1 MLLYCHNQ
9 IIWQYADCIF
19 IVHCAP
25 PKSSKNRIMQ
35 GLSSYLNYAIALAT
49 HNTDSNAPLV
59 IRQRSFRI
67 YLLFW
72 SLNDNWD
79 VPPPSPCHQLFDTK
93 HTYSHK
99 SSKLLPN
106 SYRIQQEFPFYFYIL
121 TCTSNFS
128 TAKIIL
134 INSIFFPSLTIFPPS
149 PLMPKTILGIIS
161 DFSDICFSQ
170 I

>member
-1 MLLYCHNQ
+1 
-9 IIWQYADCIF
+9 
-19 IVHCAP
+19 
-25 PKSSKNRIMQ
+25 MQ

-106 SYRIQQEFPFYFYIL
+106 SYRIQQEFPFYCLYTFSITKLSYFRSIIYKKQLRSTLIL
-121 TCTSNFS
+121 KKRPFGRT
-128 TAKIIL
+128 
-134 INSIFFPSLTIFPPS
+134 LTPEQD
-149 PLMPKTILGIIS
+149 M
-161 DFSDICFSQ
+161 
-170 I
+170 